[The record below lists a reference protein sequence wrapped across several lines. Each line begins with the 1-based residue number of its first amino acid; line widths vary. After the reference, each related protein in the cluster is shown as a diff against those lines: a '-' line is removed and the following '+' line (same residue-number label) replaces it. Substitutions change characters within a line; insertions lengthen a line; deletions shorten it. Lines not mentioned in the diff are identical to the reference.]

1 VQKSPVDLGEAPD
14 FEAIDLDGRKV
25 RLADYRGRSA
35 VVLVL
40 LRGFG

>member
-1 VQKSPVDLGEAPD
+1 MQDRPVDLGPAPE
-14 FEAIDLDGRKV
+14 FESADLEGRKI

-35 VVLVL
+35 VVLVF